1 MNPKKFNSIKANIL
15 DVFINEIYPSEISIE
30 DGYIVSVNPISNLE
44 NDGVELDFDGILVP
58 GFIDAHIHIE
68 SSLLTPSN
76 FAKAVVPF
84 GTTSVI
90 ADPHEIANVAGIEGV
105 EFMIDDAS
113 KVPFDFYF
121 SAPSCVPA
129 TNFETSGAC
138 LDSLAIE
145 ELLKMDEVVSLGE
158 VMNFVGVI
166 NNDKDVIDKLKVAKK
181 YNIPIDGHAPLL
193 SGADLEKYV
202 NVFLYDDFDN
212 KNLIQ
217 GPSTDHESISFDEAI
232 EKKKLGMKIM
242 VREGSSA
249 KNMEALFN
257 IKDRIGLCSNQDFFG
272 AVSVDDFGEIL
283 KNPIFDFLVT
293 DDKEPNDLKDGHL
306 NVLIKKAIFLGIDHI
321 EAIKMVTIN
330 PAKHYNLNSGAI
342 EVGRKANFCLID
354 NFDDFNIKK
363 TIINGEIVAED
374 GVSFIK
380 SQKPSFK
387 NTFVLNEKNSD
398 DFNVHVNFNS
408 NNSNNPIFYINT
420 KVIEVID
427 GEIITKKIDKD
438 LKVEEGIIKENIEDD
453 ILKLAVVER
462 YGNNN
467 ISNAFIKG
475 FNLKNGAIASSVA
488 HDSHNIVVLGT
499 ESEYM
504 AKAVN
509 LISKNKGG
517 LAIVYD
523 DVEKILKLP
532 IAGLMSDE
540 DIGSVSKELYEIN
553 KIIKT
558 LGCTLESPFMTLSF
572 VSLLVIPSL
581 RLSDKGLFDV
591 DEFSFVDLTN
601 TNN

>member
-15 DVFINEIYPSEISIE
+15 DVFTNEIYPSEISIE

-202 NVFLYDDFDN
+202 NVFLDDDFDN

-387 NTFVLNEKNSD
+387 NTFVLNKKNSD

-408 NNSNNPIFYINT
+408 NSSNNPIFYINT

-438 LKVEEGIIKENIEDD
+438 LKVEEGIIKENIEED

-475 FNLKNGAIASSVA
+475 FNLKNGAMASSVA

>member
-15 DVFINEIYPSEISIE
+15 DVFTNEIYPSEISIE

-193 SGADLEKYV
+193 SGADLEKYI
-202 NVFLYDDFDN
+202 NVFLDDDFDN

-408 NNSNNPIFYINT
+408 NSSNNPIFYINT

-438 LKVEEGIIKENIEDD
+438 LKVEEGIIKENIEED

-475 FNLKNGAIASSVA
+475 FNLKNGAMASSVA

-540 DIGSVSKELYEIN
+540 DIESVSKELYEIN
-553 KIIKT
+553 KTIKT

>member
-15 DVFINEIYPSEISIE
+15 DVFTNEIYPSEISIE

-387 NTFVLNEKNSD
+387 NTFVLNKKNSD

-408 NNSNNPIFYINT
+408 NSSNNPIFYINT

-438 LKVEEGIIKENIEDD
+438 LKVEEGIIKENIEED

-475 FNLKNGAIASSVA
+475 FNLKNGAMASSVA

>member
-15 DVFINEIYPSEISIE
+15 DVFTNEIYPSEISIE
-30 DGYIVSVNPISNLE
+30 DGYIVSVNSISNLE

-166 NNDKDVIDKLKVAKK
+166 NNDKNVIDKLKVAKK

-202 NVFLYDDFDN
+202 NVFLDDDFDN

-257 IKDRIGLCSNQDFFG
+257 IKDRIEICSNQDFFG

-293 DDKEPNDLKDGHL
+293 DDKEPNDLKEGHL
-306 NVLIKKAIFLGIDHI
+306 NVLIKKTISLGIDHI

-380 SQKPSFK
+380 SQNSSFK

-408 NNSNNPIFYINT
+408 NSSNNPIFYINT

-438 LKVEEGIIKENIEDD
+438 LKVEEGIIKENIEED

-540 DIGSVSKELYEIN
+540 DIESVSKELYEIN
-553 KIIKT
+553 KTIKT